1 MSENHL
7 RVEGDI
13 NTTSARTQWQVEN
26 LSKNTLNDL
35 KEDSK
40 YFLHQSLSTPCL
52 NMIEGVDGIYI
63 TDGDGKKYMDFHGNS
78 VHQVGYKHPKVI
90 QAVKDQLDDL
100 PFSPRRY
107 ANKKATELAKA
118 LTDRAP
124 GDLNKVLFAP
134 GGTSAIGM
142 AMKIARK
149 ATGRFRTISLW
160 DAFHGASLDA
170 ISVGGES
177 VFRSHMGPLL
187 PGCEHIMPFNS
198 YRCIF
203 GDCKTCSLKCLD
215 YLDYILERQRDVGAI
230 IMETIRST
238 DVQVPPKAYYKRLR
252 QICDQNDVLLIL
264 DEVPTA
270 LGRTGTFYA
279 FEHYDIVPD
288 MVVIGKGLGGG
299 VFPMAAVIVR
309 EELDVS
315 KDIAI
320 GHYTH
325 EKSPVGSA
333 AALAAIS
340 VIESENLLEHSNL
353 LGAWV
358 LNEIKKWKDTLSIIG
373 DIRGRGMLFA
383 VELVLNRETK
393 EKAIDAAEFVLYR
406 CLSNGLSFKVSQ
418 GNVLTLV
425 PPLVTTKEQMQEAL
439 EVLERAITD
448 AQAKYLKRG

>member
-13 NTTSARTQWQVEN
+13 NTTPARTQWQIEN
-26 LSKNTLNDL
+26 LSESTFNDL

-52 NMIEGVDGIYI
+52 NMIEDVEGIYI

-78 VHQVGYKHPKVI
+78 VHQVGYKHPDVI

-107 ANKKATELAKA
+107 ANKKAIELAKT

-124 GDLNKVLFAP
+124 GNLNKVLFTP

-177 VFRSHMGPLL
+177 VFRSNMGPLL
-187 PGCEHIMPFNS
+187 PGCEHIMPFNG

-203 GDCKTCSLKCLD
+203 GDCKACNLKCLD
-215 YLDYILERQRDVGAI
+215 YLEYILERQRDVGAI

-238 DVQVPPKAYYKRLR
+238 DVQLPPKEYYKRIR
-252 QICDQNDVLLIL
+252 EVCDRNGVLLIL

-279 FEHYDIVPD
+279 FEHYGIVPD
-288 MVVIGKGLGGG
+288 MVVIGKGLGAG
-299 VFPMAAVIVR
+299 VFPMAAVIAR
-309 EELDVS
+309 EQLDVS

-333 AALAAIS
+333 AALAAIK
-340 VIESENLLEHSNL
+340 VIDSENLLEHSND

-358 LNEIKKWKDTLSIIG
+358 LNEMGKWKDKLSIIG

-383 VELVLNRETK
+383 VELVYDRETK

-425 PPLVTTKEQMQEAL
+425 PPLITTKEQMQEAL
-439 EVLERAITD
+439 EVLETAITD
-448 AQAKYLKRG
+448 AQLKYMKRG